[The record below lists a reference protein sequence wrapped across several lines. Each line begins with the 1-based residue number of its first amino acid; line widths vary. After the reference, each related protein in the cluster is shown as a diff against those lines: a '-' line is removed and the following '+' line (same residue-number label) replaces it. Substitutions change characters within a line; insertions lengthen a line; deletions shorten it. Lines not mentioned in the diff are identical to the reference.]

1 MKTSREAT
9 GRTEEKTK
17 RLGLDRPQA
26 EETRHGYIVK
36 RAIEWK
42 QQGKRKRGRRQQT
55 CRCIRSKV
63 GGETLSFEGSEM
75 HCSK

>member
-9 GRTEEKTK
+9 GRAGEKTK

-36 RAIEWK
+36 RVIEWK
-42 QQGKRKRGRRQQT
+42 QQGKHKRGRG
-55 CRCIRSKV
+55 SKPV
-63 GGETLSFEGSEM
+63 GA
-75 HCSK
+75 